1 MSTQKT
7 SMTENVTGW
16 FADRFKHLQGVL
28 SSMGCY
34 DCFGE
39 KTEDTTEAS
48 SDTEDL
54 SNLKLVDLK
63 SFAKERGLKGYSGL
77 RKAQLIDLLSQN

>member
-1 MSTQKT
+1 MSTQKNN
-7 SMTENVTGW
+7 MTENVTGW

-39 KTEDTTEAS
+39 KETPTTVEVS
-48 SDTEDL
+48 YDEDL
-54 SNLKLVDLK
+54 SKLKLVDLK
-63 SFAKERGLKGYSGL
+63 AIAKEKGLKGYSGL
-77 RKAQLIDLLSQN
+77 RKAELIDLLNQN